1 MNEKEKFVVITGASK
16 GIGQATALRLA
27 KAGYVVF
34 AGVRKAADGEELRR
48 ENPAIRP
55 LMLDVTDANRI
66 EAAAAH
72 VRNQVAGSGL
82 YGLINNA
89 GIAVA
94 APLEFLPLDDFRRQM
109 EVNLVG
115 QLAVTQAFLPCL
127 RQARGRIINV
137 SSIGGRIAGPL
148 MGAYHA
154 SKFALEGM
162 SDSLRQ
168 QLAPWGIEVVVI
180 EPGAIA
186 TPIWETGT
194 QTADDLVNRMSSQVS
209 ELYGRQ
215 IAAGRSWAEQS
226 AKNGAPADKVAQTIE
241 TALTNSRPHTRYTV
255 GTDALIASRII
266 AKLPD
271 RLRDRLMGS

>member
-1 MNEKEKFVVITGASK
+1 MNEKFVVVTGASK
-16 GIGQATALRLA
+16 GIGQATAVRLA
-27 KAGYVVF
+27 KAGFIVF
-34 AGVRKAADGEELRR
+34 ASVRKAADGEALRR

-55 LMLDVTDANRI
+55 LLIDVTDTQSIA
-66 EAAAAH
+66 EAAVQ

-82 YGLINNA
+82 YGLVNNA

-94 APLEFLPLDDFRRQM
+94 APLEFLPLDDFRKQM

-115 QLAVTQAFLPCL
+115 QLAVTQAFLACL

-168 QLAPWGIEVVVI
+168 QLAPWGMEVVVI

-194 QTADDLVNRMSSQVS
+194 QTADDLVNRMSPEVS
-209 ELYGRQ
+209 ELYGQ
-215 IAAGRSWAEQS
+215 QMAAGRSWAEQS
-226 AKNGAPADKVAQTIE
+226 AKNGAPADKVAQVIE
-241 TALTNSRPHTRYTV
+241 TALTHARPRTRYTV
-255 GTDALIASRII
+255 GTDALVGSRII
-266 AKLPD
+266 ARLPD
-271 RLRDRLMGS
+271 RLRDRLMGSR